1 MSKSHTTFF
10 REEDV
15 LSLNVKFTMQKELE
29 VLIVVASKHVGATA
43 SGHCQQDLLDL
54 PFFGEMSCQYTVCI
68 LWSAHNSSNH

>member
-1 MSKSHTTFF
+1 MIIIDAKFFRQTQHKMSKSHTTFF

-43 SGHCQQDLLDL
+43 SGHSQQDLSDNN
-54 PFFGEMSCQYTVCI
+54 F
-68 LWSAHNSSNH
+68 